1 VGKVNTAL
9 RARLTDALASAE
21 GRSDARLV
29 DIRSADE
36 YQGKVFAPAGV
47 PELAI
52 RAGHIPG
59 AVNVP
64 WGQAVREDG
73 SFKSAEELKK
83 LYAGVGRIH
92 NEAGAAFT
100 INTASNAGPVVQTG
114 SRPSSVVLGI
124 SHAF

>member
-1 VGKVNTAL
+1 MIAVRRK
-9 RARLTDALASAE
+9 RD
-21 GRSDARLV
+21 RS
-29 DIRSADE
+29 
-36 YQGKVFAPAGV
+36 
-47 PELAI
+47 
-52 RAGHIPG
+52 G

-100 INTASNAGPVVQTG
+100 INTASNAGPVVQAG